1 MYLFDI
7 KNIIFLTFMLL
18 NIFKLIFLEKKLLK
32 NYTKILY
39 CRKDFLFQK
48 HYSIHLIKLILNSIF
63 ILFFVVIASSA
74 KAKYASFIINENTKR
89 IYHNTNAD
97 TRNYPA
103 SLTKIM
109 TLYMIFDSL
118 KNKKISMNTK
128 FKISKRAARQPPSKL
143 NLSAGSSITV
153 RNAILALITK
163 SANDVATVVAE
174 NLGKSERNFA
184 KLMTKKARKLGM
196 SRTTFKNASGL
207 PNRGQLSTARDMA
220 VLGMA
225 IRKNHPN
232 FFKLFKTK
240 SFVYK
245 GVKYTNHNN
254 LLSNYSGTDGI
265 KTGYT
270 NASGFNLVAS
280 VERNGQRI
288 IGVVFGGKKARSRD
302 KHMISLLNKY
312 FKTSPSKPLVRI
324 AKPSEM
330 PKVRPKIIVSEKNVK
345 SFKIPPKTTKTL
357 YSENVQDDWFV
368 QIGAFKNRLNA
379 HKAAR
384 NARNIVPE
392 QLGNLPASLS
402 KITKTNNKNSNLEY
416 LWRVRFIELAENQAR
431 SVCAELWTSGL
442 SCIPLPSNNKS

>member
-1 MYLFDI
+1 MFRNYV
-7 KNIIFLTFMLL
+7 
-18 NIFKLIFLEKKLLK
+18 KLISFLPVFWM
-32 NYTKILY
+32 I
-39 CRKDFLFQK
+39 C
-48 HYSIHLIKLILNSIF
+48 
-63 ILFFVVIASSA
+63 VSSA
-74 KAKYASFIINENTKR
+74 HAKYASFIINENTKR
-89 IYHNTNAD
+89 IYHNANAD

-109 TLYMIFDSL
+109 TLYLVFDAL
-118 KNKKISMNTK
+118 KSKKISMSSN
-128 FKISKRAARQPPSKL
+128 FKVSKRATRQPPSKL
-143 NLSAGSSITV
+143 NLSAGSNITV
-153 RNAILALITK
+153 KNAILALVTK
-163 SANDVATVVAE
+163 SANDVATVIAE

-184 KLMTKKARKLGM
+184 KLMTRKAKKLGM
-196 SRTTFKNASGL
+196 TRTTFRNASGL

-220 VLGMA
+220 TLGIA
-225 IRKNHPN
+225 IRKNHPK

-240 SFVYK
+240 SFIYK
-245 GVKYTNHNN
+245 GIKYTNHNN
-254 LLSNYSGTDGI
+254 LLGSYSGTDGI

-302 KHMISLLNKY
+302 KHMVTLLNKY
-312 FKTSPSKPLVRI
+312 FKTSLSKPLVRI
-324 AKPSEM
+324 AKPSEL
-330 PKVRPKIIVSEKNVK
+330 PKTRPKIVVAEKNIK
-345 SFKIPPKTTKTL
+345 NFKIPP
-357 YSENVQDDWFV
+357 EIINDIIPNDIEEDWFI

-402 KITKTNNKNSNLEY
+402 KITKSSTNNNLQY
-416 LWRVRFIELAENQAR
+416 LWRVRFVELAENQAR

-442 SCIPLPSNNKS
+442 SCIPLPSNNNS

>member
-1 MYLFDI
+1 M
-7 KNIIFLTFMLL
+7 
-18 NIFKLIFLEKKLLK
+18 
-32 NYTKILY
+32 
-39 CRKDFLFQK
+39 
-48 HYSIHLIKLILNSIF
+48 
-63 ILFFVVIASSA
+63 VIASSA

-109 TLYMIFDSL
+109 TLYMVFDAL

-153 RNAILALITK
+153 KNAILALITK

-184 KLMTKKARKLGM
+184 RLMTRKAKKLGM
-196 SRTTFKNASGL
+196 TRTIFKNASGL

-220 VLGMA
+220 ILGMA

-245 GVKYTNHNN
+245 GIKYTNHNN

-270 NASGFNLVAS
+270 SASGFNLVAS

-302 KHMISLLNKY
+302 KHMINLLNKY
-312 FKTSPSKPLVRI
+312 FKTNPSKPLVRT
-324 AKPSEM
+324 AKPSEL
-330 PKVRPKIIVSEKNVK
+330 PKVRPKIVIAEKNVK
-345 SFKIPPKTTKTL
+345 SFKIPSKTTKTL

-402 KITKTNNKNSNLEY
+402 KITKTNNANNNLEY

>member
-1 MYLFDI
+1 MFRNYV
-7 KNIIFLTFMLL
+7 
-18 NIFKLIFLEKKLLK
+18 KLISFLPVFWMI
-32 NYTKILY
+32 Y
-39 CRKDFLFQK
+39 
-48 HYSIHLIKLILNSIF
+48 
-63 ILFFVVIASSA
+63 VSSA
-74 KAKYASFIINENTKR
+74 HAKYASFIINENTKR
-89 IYHNTNAD
+89 IYHNANAD

-109 TLYMIFDSL
+109 TLYLVFDAL
-118 KNKKISMNTK
+118 KSKKISMNSK
-128 FKISKRAARQPPSKL
+128 FKVSKRATRQPPSKL
-143 NLSAGSSITV
+143 NLSAGSNITV
-153 RNAILALITK
+153 KNAILALVTK
-163 SANDVATVVAE
+163 SANDVATVIAE

-184 KLMTKKARKLGM
+184 KLMTRKAKKLGM
-196 SRTTFKNASGL
+196 TRTTFRNASGL

-220 VLGMA
+220 TLGIA
-225 IRKNHPN
+225 IRKNHPK

-240 SFVYK
+240 SFIYK
-245 GVKYTNHNN
+245 GIKYTNHNN
-254 LLSNYSGTDGI
+254 LLGSYSGTDGI

-302 KHMISLLNKY
+302 KHMVTLLNKY
-312 FKTSPSKPLVRI
+312 FKTSLSKPLVRI
-324 AKPSEM
+324 AKPSEL
-330 PKVRPKIIVSEKNVK
+330 PKIRPKIVVAEKNIK
-345 SFKIPPKTTKTL
+345 NFKIPP
-357 YSENVQDDWFV
+357 EIINNIIPNDIEEDWFI

-402 KITKTNNKNSNLEY
+402 KITKSSTNNNLQY
-416 LWRVRFIELAENQAR
+416 LWRVRFVELAENQAR

-442 SCIPLPSNNKS
+442 SCIPLPSNNNS

>member
-1 MYLFDI
+1 M
-7 KNIIFLTFMLL
+7 
-18 NIFKLIFLEKKLLK
+18 LK
-32 NYTKILY
+32 NCTKILNFQ
-39 CRKDFLFQK
+39 KIFLFK
-48 HYSIHLIKLILNSIF
+48 KNYSMRLIKLIFNFIF
-63 ILFFVVIASSA
+63 ILFFIVTASSA

-109 TLYMIFDSL
+109 TLYMVFDAL

-153 RNAILALITK
+153 KNAILALITK

-184 KLMTKKARKLGM
+184 RLMTRKAKKLGM
-196 SRTTFKNASGL
+196 TRTIFKNASGL

-220 VLGMA
+220 ILGMA

-245 GVKYTNHNN
+245 GIKYTNHNN

-270 NASGFNLVAS
+270 SASGFNLVAS

-302 KHMISLLNKY
+302 KHMINLLNKY
-312 FKTSPSKPLVRI
+312 FKTNPSKPLVRT
-324 AKPSEM
+324 AKPSEL
-330 PKVRPKIIVSEKNVK
+330 PKVRPKIVIAEKNVK
-345 SFKIPPKTTKTL
+345 SFKIPSKTTKTL

-402 KITKTNNKNSNLEY
+402 KITKTNNANNNLEY

>member
-1 MYLFDI
+1 MFRNYV
-7 KNIIFLTFMLL
+7 
-18 NIFKLIFLEKKLLK
+18 KLISFLPVFWM
-32 NYTKILY
+32 I
-39 CRKDFLFQK
+39 C
-48 HYSIHLIKLILNSIF
+48 
-63 ILFFVVIASSA
+63 VSSA
-74 KAKYASFIINENTKR
+74 HAKYASFIINENTKR
-89 IYHNTNAD
+89 IYHNANAD

-109 TLYMIFDSL
+109 TLYLVFDAL
-118 KNKKISMNTK
+118 KSKKISMSSK
-128 FKISKRAARQPPSKL
+128 FKVSKRATRQPPSKL
-143 NLSAGSSITV
+143 NLSAGSNITV
-153 RNAILALITK
+153 KNAILALVTK
-163 SANDVATVVAE
+163 SANDVATVIAE

-184 KLMTKKARKLGM
+184 RLMTRKAKKLGM
-196 SRTTFKNASGL
+196 TRTTFRNASGL

-220 VLGMA
+220 TLGIA
-225 IRKNHPN
+225 IRKNHPK

-240 SFVYK
+240 SFIYK
-245 GVKYTNHNN
+245 GIKYTNHNN
-254 LLSNYSGTDGI
+254 LLGSYSGTDGI

-302 KHMISLLNKY
+302 KHMVTLLNKY
-312 FKTSPSKPLVRI
+312 FKTSLSKPLVRI
-324 AKPSEM
+324 AKPSEL
-330 PKVRPKIIVSEKNVK
+330 PKTRPKIVVAEKNIK
-345 SFKIPPKTTKTL
+345 NFKMPPEIINNIIPNNI
-357 YSENVQDDWFV
+357 EEDWFI

-402 KITKTNNKNSNLEY
+402 KITKSSTNNNLQY
-416 LWRVRFIELAENQAR
+416 LWRVRFVELAENQAR

-442 SCIPLPSNNKS
+442 SCIPLPSNNNS

>member
-1 MYLFDI
+1 MFRNYV
-7 KNIIFLTFMLL
+7 
-18 NIFKLIFLEKKLLK
+18 KLISFLPVFWM
-32 NYTKILY
+32 I
-39 CRKDFLFQK
+39 C
-48 HYSIHLIKLILNSIF
+48 
-63 ILFFVVIASSA
+63 VSSA
-74 KAKYASFIINENTKR
+74 HAKYASFIINENTKR
-89 IYHNTNAD
+89 IYHNANAD

-109 TLYMIFDSL
+109 TLYLVFDAL
-118 KNKKISMNTK
+118 KSKKISMNSK
-128 FKISKRAARQPPSKL
+128 FKVSKRATKQPPSKL
-143 NLSAGSSITV
+143 NLSAGSNITV
-153 RNAILALITK
+153 KNAILALVTK
-163 SANDVATVVAE
+163 SANDVATVIAE

-184 KLMTKKARKLGM
+184 RLMTRKAKKLGM
-196 SRTTFKNASGL
+196 TRTTFRNASGL

-220 VLGMA
+220 TLGIA
-225 IRKNHPN
+225 IRKNHPK

-240 SFVYK
+240 SFIYK

-254 LLSNYSGTDGI
+254 LLGSYSGTDGI

-302 KHMISLLNKY
+302 KHMVTLLNKY
-312 FKTSPSKPLVRI
+312 FKTSLSKPLVRI
-324 AKPSEM
+324 AKPSEL
-330 PKVRPKIIVSEKNVK
+330 PKTRPKIVVAEKNIK
-345 SFKIPPKTTKTL
+345 NFKIPP
-357 YSENVQDDWFV
+357 EIINNIIPNDIEEDWFI

-384 NARNIVPE
+384 NARNVVPE

-402 KITKTNNKNSNLEY
+402 KITKSSTNNNLQY
-416 LWRVRFIELAENQAR
+416 LWRVRFVELAENQAR

-442 SCIPLPSNNKS
+442 SCIPLPSNNNS

>member
-1 MYLFDI
+1 MFRNYV
-7 KNIIFLTFMLL
+7 
-18 NIFKLIFLEKKLLK
+18 KLISFLPVFWM
-32 NYTKILY
+32 I
-39 CRKDFLFQK
+39 C
-48 HYSIHLIKLILNSIF
+48 
-63 ILFFVVIASSA
+63 VSSA
-74 KAKYASFIINENTKR
+74 HAKYASFIINENTKR
-89 IYHNTNAD
+89 IYHNANAD

-109 TLYMIFDSL
+109 TLYLVFDAL
-118 KNKKISMNTK
+118 KSKKISMNSK
-128 FKISKRAARQPPSKL
+128 FKVSKRATRQPPSKL
-143 NLSAGSSITV
+143 NLSAGSNITV
-153 RNAILALITK
+153 KNAILALVTK
-163 SANDVATVVAE
+163 SANDVATVIAE

-184 KLMTKKARKLGM
+184 RLMTRKAKKLGM
-196 SRTTFKNASGL
+196 TRTTFRNASGL

-220 VLGMA
+220 TLGIA
-225 IRKNHPN
+225 IRKNHPK

-240 SFVYK
+240 SFIYK
-245 GVKYTNHNN
+245 GIKYTNHNN
-254 LLSNYSGTDGI
+254 LLGSYSGTDGI

-302 KHMISLLNKY
+302 KHMVTLLNKY
-312 FKTSPSKPLVRI
+312 FKTSLSKPLVRI
-324 AKPSEM
+324 AKPSEL
-330 PKVRPKIIVSEKNVK
+330 PKTRPKIVLAEKNIK
-345 SFKIPPKTTKTL
+345 NFRIPRKIINNIIPNNIE
-357 YSENVQDDWFV
+357 ENWFI

-402 KITKTNNKNSNLEY
+402 KITKSSTNNNLQY
-416 LWRVRFIELAENQAR
+416 LWRVRFVELAENQAR

-442 SCIPLPSNNKS
+442 SCIPLPSNNNS

>member
-1 MYLFDI
+1 
-7 KNIIFLTFMLL
+7 
-18 NIFKLIFLEKKLLK
+18 
-32 NYTKILY
+32 
-39 CRKDFLFQK
+39 C
-48 HYSIHLIKLILNSIF
+48 
-63 ILFFVVIASSA
+63 VSSA
-74 KAKYASFIINENTKR
+74 HAKYASFIINENTKR
-89 IYHNTNAD
+89 IYHNANAD

-109 TLYMIFDSL
+109 TLYLVFDAL
-118 KNKKISMNTK
+118 KSKKISMSSK
-128 FKISKRAARQPPSKL
+128 FKVSKRATRQPPSKL
-143 NLSAGSSITV
+143 NLSAGSNITV
-153 RNAILALITK
+153 KNAILALVTK
-163 SANDVATVVAE
+163 SANDVATVIAE

-184 KLMTKKARKLGM
+184 RLMTRKAKKLGM
-196 SRTTFKNASGL
+196 TRTTFRNASGL

-220 VLGMA
+220 TLGIA
-225 IRKNHPN
+225 IRKNHPK

-240 SFVYK
+240 SFIYK

-254 LLSNYSGTDGI
+254 LLGSYSGTDGI

-302 KHMISLLNKY
+302 KHMVTLLNKY
-312 FKTSPSKPLVRI
+312 FKTTLSKPLVRI
-324 AKPSEM
+324 AKPSEL
-330 PKVRPKIIVSEKNVK
+330 PKTRPKIVLAEKNIK
-345 SFKIPPKTTKTL
+345 NFRIPSKIINNITPNNI
-357 YSENVQDDWFV
+357 EEDWFI

-384 NARNIVPE
+384 NARNVVPE

-402 KITKTNNKNSNLEY
+402 KITKSSTNNNLQY
-416 LWRVRFIELAENQAR
+416 LWRVRFVELAENQAR

-442 SCIPLPSNNKS
+442 SCIPLPSNNNS

>member
-1 MYLFDI
+1 VFR
-7 KNIIFLTFMLL
+7 
-18 NIFKLIFLEKKLLK
+18 
-32 NYTKILY
+32 NY
-39 CRKDFLFQK
+39 
-48 HYSIHLIKLILNSIF
+48 IKLISFLSIF
-63 ILFFVVIASSA
+63 VIIFISSA
-74 KAKYASFIINENTKR
+74 HAKYASFIINENTKR
-89 IYHNTNAD
+89 IYHKSNAD

-109 TLYMIFDSL
+109 TLYLVFDSL
-118 KNKKISMNTK
+118 KSKKISMNTK
-128 FKISKRAARQPPSKL
+128 FKVSKRATRQPPSKL
-143 NLSAGSSITV
+143 NLSAGSKITV
-153 RNAILALITK
+153 RNAILALVTK
-163 SANDVATVVAE
+163 SANDVATVIAE

-184 KLMTKKARKLGM
+184 RLMTRKAKKLGM
-196 SRTTFKNASGL
+196 NRTTFRNASGL
-207 PNRGQLSTARDMA
+207 PNRSQLSTARDMA
-220 VLGMA
+220 TLGIA

-245 GVKYTNHNN
+245 GIKYSNHNN
-254 LLSNYSGTDGI
+254 LLGSYYGTDGI

-302 KHMISLLNKY
+302 KHMIKLLNKH
-312 FKTSPSKPLVRI
+312 FKTSASKPLVRI
-324 AKPSEM
+324 AKPSEL
-330 PKVRPKIIVSEKNVK
+330 PKKRPEIVIVEKNIK
-345 SFKIPPKTTKTL
+345 NFKIPPKVINRITL
-357 YSENVQDDWFV
+357 NNVDDDWFI
-368 QIGAFKNRLNA
+368 QIGAFENRLNA

-402 KITKTNNKNSNLEY
+402 KITKSNTNNNLQY
-416 LWRVRFIELAENQAR
+416 LWRVRFVELAENQAR

-442 SCIPLPSNNKS
+442 SCIPLPSNNNS

>member
-1 MYLFDI
+1 MFRNYV
-7 KNIIFLTFMLL
+7 
-18 NIFKLIFLEKKLLK
+18 KLISFLPVFWM
-32 NYTKILY
+32 I
-39 CRKDFLFQK
+39 C
-48 HYSIHLIKLILNSIF
+48 
-63 ILFFVVIASSA
+63 VSSA
-74 KAKYASFIINENTKR
+74 HAKYASFIINENTKR
-89 IYHNTNAD
+89 IYHNANAD

-109 TLYMIFDSL
+109 TLYLVFDAL
-118 KNKKISMNTK
+118 KSKKISMSSK
-128 FKISKRAARQPPSKL
+128 FKVSKRATRQPPSKL
-143 NLSAGSSITV
+143 NLSAGSNITV
-153 RNAILALITK
+153 KNAILALVTK
-163 SANDVATVVAE
+163 SANDVATVIAE

-184 KLMTKKARKLGM
+184 RLMTRKAKKLGM
-196 SRTTFKNASGL
+196 TRTTFRNASGL

-220 VLGMA
+220 TLGIA
-225 IRKNHPN
+225 IRKNHPK

-240 SFVYK
+240 SFIYK

-254 LLSNYSGTDGI
+254 LLGSYSGTDGI

-302 KHMISLLNKY
+302 KHMVTLLNKY
-312 FKTSPSKPLVRI
+312 FKTSLSKPLVRI
-324 AKPSEM
+324 AKPSEL
-330 PKVRPKIIVSEKNVK
+330 PKTRPKIVVAEKNIK
-345 SFKIPPKTTKTL
+345 NFKIPP
-357 YSENVQDDWFV
+357 EIINNIIQNDVEEDWFI

-402 KITKTNNKNSNLEY
+402 KITKSSTNNNLQY
-416 LWRVRFIELAENQAR
+416 LWRVRFVELAENQAR

>member
-1 MYLFDI
+1 VILLEISTVLKDAFNTI
-7 KNIIFLTFMLL
+7 HSFIFGILKT
-18 NIFKLIFLEKKLLK
+18 NNPSISKKL
-32 NYTKILY
+32 
-39 CRKDFLFQK
+39 FL
-48 HYSIHLIKLILNSIF
+48 LPV
-63 ILFFVVIASSA
+63 FFLVLTVFGFPAN
-74 KAKYASFIINENTKR
+74 AKYASFVINENTKR

-109 TLYMIFDSL
+109 TLYMIFDALES
-118 KNKKISMNTK
+118 KKISMNTK
-128 FKISKRAARQPPSKL
+128 LKVSKRASRQPPSKL
-143 NLSAGSSITV
+143 HLSPGSRITV
-153 RNAILALITK
+153 KNAIMALITK

-184 KLMTKKARKLGM
+184 KLMTKKAKQLGM
-196 SRTTFKNASGL
+196 TRTTFKNASGL

-220 VLGMA
+220 TLGIA
-225 IRKNHPN
+225 IRRNHPK

-240 SFVYK
+240 HFVYQ

-254 LLSNYSGTDGI
+254 LLGSYSGTDGI

-270 NASGFNLVAS
+270 YASGFNLVAS

-302 KHMISLLNKY
+302 KHMISLLNKH
-312 FKTSPSKPLVRI
+312 FKTKSSKPLVRI
-324 AKPSEM
+324 AKPSEV
-330 PKVRPKIIVSEKNVK
+330 PLTRPKISIVEKTVK
-345 SFKIPPKTTKTL
+345 NFNIPPTL
-357 YSENVQDDWFV
+357 NLPPTNSEEDWFI

-392 QLGNLPASLS
+392 QLANLPASLS
-402 KITKTNNKNSNLEY
+402 KITRSNNKNNTIEH
-416 LWRVRFIELAENQAR
+416 LWRVRFVELAENQAR
-431 SVCAELWTSGL
+431 SVCAELWTSGF
-442 SCIPLPSNNKS
+442 SCIPLPENTDKS

>member
-1 MYLFDI
+1 MFRNYV
-7 KNIIFLTFMLL
+7 
-18 NIFKLIFLEKKLLK
+18 KLISFLPVFWM
-32 NYTKILY
+32 I
-39 CRKDFLFQK
+39 C
-48 HYSIHLIKLILNSIF
+48 
-63 ILFFVVIASSA
+63 VSSA
-74 KAKYASFIINENTKR
+74 HAKYASFIINENTKR
-89 IYHNTNAD
+89 IYHNANAD

-109 TLYMIFDSL
+109 TLYLVFDAL
-118 KNKKISMNTK
+118 KSKKISMNSK
-128 FKISKRAARQPPSKL
+128 FKVSKRATRQPPSKL
-143 NLSAGSSITV
+143 NLSAGSNITV
-153 RNAILALITK
+153 KNAILALVTK
-163 SANDVATVVAE
+163 SANDVATVIAE

-184 KLMTKKARKLGM
+184 RLMTRKAKKLGM
-196 SRTTFKNASGL
+196 TRTTFRNASGL

-220 VLGMA
+220 TLGIA
-225 IRKNHPN
+225 IRKNHPK

-240 SFVYK
+240 SFIYK
-245 GVKYTNHNN
+245 GIKYTNHNN
-254 LLSNYSGTDGI
+254 LLGSYSGTDGI

-302 KHMISLLNKY
+302 KHMVTLLNKY
-312 FKTSPSKPLVRI
+312 FKTSLSKPLVRI
-324 AKPSEM
+324 AKPSEL
-330 PKVRPKIIVSEKNVK
+330 PKTRPKIVVAEKNIK
-345 SFKIPPKTTKTL
+345 NFNIPP
-357 YSENVQDDWFV
+357 EIINNIIPNDVEEDWFI

-402 KITKTNNKNSNLEY
+402 KITKSSTNNNLQY
-416 LWRVRFIELAENQAR
+416 LWRVRFVELAENQAR

-442 SCIPLPSNNKS
+442 SCIPLPSNNNS

>member
-1 MYLFDI
+1 MFRNYV
-7 KNIIFLTFMLL
+7 
-18 NIFKLIFLEKKLLK
+18 KLISFLPVFWM
-32 NYTKILY
+32 I
-39 CRKDFLFQK
+39 C
-48 HYSIHLIKLILNSIF
+48 
-63 ILFFVVIASSA
+63 VSSA
-74 KAKYASFIINENTKR
+74 HAKYASFIINENTKR
-89 IYHNTNAD
+89 IYHNANAD

-109 TLYMIFDSL
+109 TLYLVFDAL
-118 KNKKISMNTK
+118 KSKKISMSSK
-128 FKISKRAARQPPSKL
+128 FKVSKRATRQPPSKL
-143 NLSAGSSITV
+143 NLSAGSNITV
-153 RNAILALITK
+153 KNAILALVTK
-163 SANDVATVVAE
+163 SANDVATVIAE

-184 KLMTKKARKLGM
+184 RLMTRKAKKLGM
-196 SRTTFKNASGL
+196 TRTTFRNASGL

-220 VLGMA
+220 TLGIA
-225 IRKNHPN
+225 IRKNHPK

-240 SFVYK
+240 SFIYK

-254 LLSNYSGTDGI
+254 LLGSYSGTDGI

-302 KHMISLLNKY
+302 KHMVTLLNKY
-312 FKTSPSKPLVRI
+312 FKTSLSKPLVRI
-324 AKPSEM
+324 AKPSEL
-330 PKVRPKIIVSEKNVK
+330 PKTRPKIVLAEKNIK
-345 SFKIPPKTTKTL
+345 NFRIPPKIINNITPNNI
-357 YSENVQDDWFV
+357 EEDWFI

-384 NARNIVPE
+384 NARNVVPE

-402 KITKTNNKNSNLEY
+402 KITKSSTNNNLQY
-416 LWRVRFIELAENQAR
+416 LWRVRFVELAENQAR

-442 SCIPLPSNNKS
+442 SCIPLPSNNNS

>member
-1 MYLFDI
+1 MI
-7 KNIIFLTFMLL
+7 
-18 NIFKLIFLEKKLLK
+18 
-32 NYTKILY
+32 
-39 CRKDFLFQK
+39 C
-48 HYSIHLIKLILNSIF
+48 
-63 ILFFVVIASSA
+63 VSSA
-74 KAKYASFIINENTKR
+74 HAKYASFIINENTKR
-89 IYHNTNAD
+89 IYHNANAD

-109 TLYMIFDSL
+109 TLYLVFDAL
-118 KNKKISMNTK
+118 KSKKISMSSK
-128 FKISKRAARQPPSKL
+128 FKVSKRATRQPPSKL
-143 NLSAGSSITV
+143 NLSAGSNITV
-153 RNAILALITK
+153 KNAILALVTK
-163 SANDVATVVAE
+163 SANDVATVIAE

-184 KLMTKKARKLGM
+184 RLMTRKAKKLGM
-196 SRTTFKNASGL
+196 TRTTFRNASGL

-220 VLGMA
+220 TLGIA
-225 IRKNHPN
+225 IRKNHPK

-240 SFVYK
+240 SFIYK

-254 LLSNYSGTDGI
+254 LLGSYSGTDGI

-302 KHMISLLNKY
+302 KHMVTLLNKY
-312 FKTSPSKPLVRI
+312 FKTSLSKPLVRI
-324 AKPSEM
+324 AKPSEL
-330 PKVRPKIIVSEKNVK
+330 PKTRPKIVLAEKNIK
-345 SFKIPPKTTKTL
+345 NFRIPPKIINNINPNNI
-357 YSENVQDDWFV
+357 EEDWFI

-384 NARNIVPE
+384 NARNVVPE

-402 KITKTNNKNSNLEY
+402 KITKSSTNNNLQY
-416 LWRVRFIELAENQAR
+416 LWRVRFVELAENQAR

>member
-1 MYLFDI
+1 MFRNYV
-7 KNIIFLTFMLL
+7 
-18 NIFKLIFLEKKLLK
+18 KLISFLPVFWMI
-32 NYTKILY
+32 Y
-39 CRKDFLFQK
+39 
-48 HYSIHLIKLILNSIF
+48 
-63 ILFFVVIASSA
+63 VSSA
-74 KAKYASFIINENTKR
+74 HAKYASFIINENTKR
-89 IYHNTNAD
+89 IYHNANAD

-109 TLYMIFDSL
+109 TLYLVFDAL
-118 KNKKISMNTK
+118 KSKKISMNSK
-128 FKISKRAARQPPSKL
+128 FKVSKRATRQPPSKL
-143 NLSAGSSITV
+143 NLSAGSNITV
-153 RNAILALITK
+153 KNAILALVTK
-163 SANDVATVVAE
+163 SANDVATVIAE

-184 KLMTKKARKLGM
+184 KLMTRKAKKLGM
-196 SRTTFKNASGL
+196 TRTTFRNASGL

-220 VLGMA
+220 TLGIA

-240 SFVYK
+240 SFIYK
-245 GVKYTNHNN
+245 GIKYTNHNN
-254 LLSNYSGTDGI
+254 LLGSYSGTDGI

-302 KHMISLLNKY
+302 KHMVKLLNKY
-312 FKTSPSKPLVRI
+312 FKTSLSKPLVRI
-324 AKPSEM
+324 AKPSEL
-330 PKVRPKIIVSEKNVK
+330 PKTRPKIVLAEKNIK
-345 SFKIPPKTTKTL
+345 NFRIPRKIINNIIPNNI
-357 YSENVQDDWFV
+357 EEDWFI

-384 NARNIVPE
+384 NARNVVPE

-402 KITKTNNKNSNLEY
+402 KITKSSTNNNLQY
-416 LWRVRFIELAENQAR
+416 LWRVRFVELAENQAR

-442 SCIPLPSNNKS
+442 SCIPLPSNNNS

>member
-1 MYLFDI
+1 MFRNYV
-7 KNIIFLTFMLL
+7 
-18 NIFKLIFLEKKLLK
+18 KLISFLPVFWM
-32 NYTKILY
+32 I
-39 CRKDFLFQK
+39 C
-48 HYSIHLIKLILNSIF
+48 
-63 ILFFVVIASSA
+63 VSSA
-74 KAKYASFIINENTKR
+74 HAKYASFIINENTKK
-89 IYHNTNAD
+89 IYHNANAD

-109 TLYMIFDSL
+109 TLYLVFDAL
-118 KNKKISMNTK
+118 KSKKISMSSK
-128 FKISKRAARQPPSKL
+128 FKVSKRATRQPPSKL
-143 NLSAGSSITV
+143 NLSAGSNITV
-153 RNAILALITK
+153 KNAILALVTK
-163 SANDVATVVAE
+163 SANDVATVIAE

-184 KLMTKKARKLGM
+184 RLMTRKAKKLGM
-196 SRTTFKNASGL
+196 TRTTFRNASGL

-220 VLGMA
+220 TLGIA
-225 IRKNHPN
+225 IRKNHPK

-240 SFVYK
+240 SFIYK
-245 GVKYTNHNN
+245 GIKYTNHNN
-254 LLSNYSGTDGI
+254 LLGSYSGTDGI

-302 KHMISLLNKY
+302 KHMVTLLNKY
-312 FKTSPSKPLVRI
+312 FKTSLSKPLVRI
-324 AKPSEM
+324 AKPSEL
-330 PKVRPKIIVSEKNVK
+330 PKTRPKIVVAEKNIK
-345 SFKIPPKTTKTL
+345 NFKIPP
-357 YSENVQDDWFV
+357 EIINNIIPNDIEEDWFI

-402 KITKTNNKNSNLEY
+402 KITKSSTNNNLQY
-416 LWRVRFIELAENQAR
+416 LWRVRFVELAENQAR

-442 SCIPLPSNNKS
+442 SCIPLPSNNNS

>member
-1 MYLFDI
+1 MFRNYV
-7 KNIIFLTFMLL
+7 
-18 NIFKLIFLEKKLLK
+18 KLISFLPVFWM
-32 NYTKILY
+32 I
-39 CRKDFLFQK
+39 C
-48 HYSIHLIKLILNSIF
+48 
-63 ILFFVVIASSA
+63 VSSA
-74 KAKYASFIINENTKR
+74 HAKYASFIINENTKR
-89 IYHNTNAD
+89 IYHNANAD

-109 TLYMIFDSL
+109 TLYLVFDAL
-118 KNKKISMNTK
+118 KSKKISMSSK
-128 FKISKRAARQPPSKL
+128 FKVSKRATRQPPSKL
-143 NLSAGSSITV
+143 NLSAGSNITV
-153 RNAILALITK
+153 KNAILALVTK
-163 SANDVATVVAE
+163 SANDVATVIAE

-184 KLMTKKARKLGM
+184 RLMTRKAKKLGM
-196 SRTTFKNASGL
+196 TRTTFRNASGL

-220 VLGMA
+220 TLGIA
-225 IRKNHPN
+225 IRKNHPK

-240 SFVYK
+240 SFIYK
-245 GVKYTNHNN
+245 GIKYTNHNN
-254 LLSNYSGTDGI
+254 LLGSYSGTDGI

-302 KHMISLLNKY
+302 KHMVTLLNKY
-312 FKTSPSKPLVRI
+312 FKTSLSKPLVRI
-324 AKPSEM
+324 AKPSEL
-330 PKVRPKIIVSEKNVK
+330 PKTRPKIVLAEKNIK
-345 SFKIPPKTTKTL
+345 NFRIPRKIINNIIPNNIE
-357 YSENVQDDWFV
+357 ENWFI

-402 KITKTNNKNSNLEY
+402 KITKSSTNNNLQY
-416 LWRVRFIELAENQAR
+416 LWRVRFVELAENQAR

-442 SCIPLPSNNKS
+442 SCIPLPSNNNS

>member
-1 MYLFDI
+1 M
-7 KNIIFLTFMLL
+7 
-18 NIFKLIFLEKKLLK
+18 LK
-32 NYTKILY
+32 NYINMVNIHNFLLYQRFDILY
-39 CRKDFLFQK
+39 LKK
-48 HYSIHLIKLILNSIF
+48 IKLISLLVFTSLIF
-63 ILFFVVIASSA
+63 ISTAN
-74 KAKYASFIINENTKR
+74 AKYASFVINENTKR

-109 TLYMIFDSL
+109 TLYMIFDAL
-118 KNKKISMNTK
+118 KYKKVSMNTK
-128 FKISKRAARQPPSKL
+128 FKISKRATRQPPSKL
-143 NLSAGSSITV
+143 NLTAGSKITV
-153 RNAILALITK
+153 KNAIFALITK

-184 KLMTKKARKLGM
+184 KLMTKKAKKLGM
-196 SRTTFKNASGL
+196 TRTIFKNASGL

-220 VLGMA
+220 TLGMA

-245 GVKYTNHNN
+245 GIKYTNHNN
-254 LLSNYSGTDGI
+254 LLGSYSGTDGI

-302 KHMISLLNKY
+302 KHMIKLLNKY
-312 FKTSPSKPLVRI
+312 FKTVPSKPLVRI
-324 AKPSEM
+324 AKPSEL
-330 PKVRPKIIVSEKNVK
+330 PKNRPKLTVVEKNIK
-345 SFKIPPKTTKTL
+345 NFSIPPKVVNISSSNSL
-357 YSENVQDDWFV
+357 QDDWFI

-402 KITKTNNKNSNLEY
+402 KITKASNRNNNLEY

>member
-1 MYLFDI
+1 MFRNYV
-7 KNIIFLTFMLL
+7 
-18 NIFKLIFLEKKLLK
+18 KLISFLPVFWM
-32 NYTKILY
+32 I
-39 CRKDFLFQK
+39 C
-48 HYSIHLIKLILNSIF
+48 
-63 ILFFVVIASSA
+63 VSSA
-74 KAKYASFIINENTKR
+74 HAKYASFIINENTKR
-89 IYHNTNAD
+89 IYHNANAD

-109 TLYMIFDSL
+109 TLYLVFDAL
-118 KNKKISMNTK
+118 KSKKISMSSK
-128 FKISKRAARQPPSKL
+128 FKVSKRATRQPPSKL
-143 NLSAGSSITV
+143 NLSAGSNITV
-153 RNAILALITK
+153 KNAILALVTK
-163 SANDVATVVAE
+163 SANDVATVIAE

-184 KLMTKKARKLGM
+184 RLMTRKAKKLGM
-196 SRTTFKNASGL
+196 TRTTFRNASGL

-220 VLGMA
+220 TLGIA
-225 IRKNHPN
+225 IRKNHPK

-240 SFVYK
+240 SFIYK
-245 GVKYTNHNN
+245 GIKYTNHNN
-254 LLSNYSGTDGI
+254 LLGSYSGTDGI

-302 KHMISLLNKY
+302 KHMVTLLNKY
-312 FKTSPSKPLVRI
+312 FKTSLSKPLVRI
-324 AKPSEM
+324 AKPSEL
-330 PKVRPKIIVSEKNVK
+330 PKTRPKIVLAEKNIK
-345 SFKIPPKTTKTL
+345 NFRIPPKIINNIIPNNI
-357 YSENVQDDWFV
+357 EEDWFI

-402 KITKTNNKNSNLEY
+402 KITKSSTNNNLQY
-416 LWRVRFIELAENQAR
+416 LWRVRFVELAENQAR

-442 SCIPLPSNNKS
+442 SCIPLPSNNNS

>member
-1 MYLFDI
+1 MFRNYV
-7 KNIIFLTFMLL
+7 
-18 NIFKLIFLEKKLLK
+18 KLISFLPVFWM
-32 NYTKILY
+32 I
-39 CRKDFLFQK
+39 C
-48 HYSIHLIKLILNSIF
+48 
-63 ILFFVVIASSA
+63 VSSA
-74 KAKYASFIINENTKR
+74 HAKYASFIINENTKR
-89 IYHNTNAD
+89 IYHNANAD

-109 TLYMIFDSL
+109 TLYLVFDAL
-118 KNKKISMNTK
+118 KSKKISMNSK
-128 FKISKRAARQPPSKL
+128 FKVSKRATRQPPSKL
-143 NLSAGSSITV
+143 NLSAGSNITV
-153 RNAILALITK
+153 KNAILALVTK
-163 SANDVATVVAE
+163 SANDVATVIAE

-184 KLMTKKARKLGM
+184 RLMTRKAKKLGM
-196 SRTTFKNASGL
+196 TRTTFRNASGL

-220 VLGMA
+220 TLGIA
-225 IRKNHPN
+225 IRKNHPK

-240 SFVYK
+240 SFIYK
-245 GVKYTNHNN
+245 GIKYTNHNN
-254 LLSNYSGTDGI
+254 LLGSYSGTDGI

-302 KHMISLLNKY
+302 KHMVTLLNKY
-312 FKTSPSKPLVRI
+312 FKTSLSKPLVRI
-324 AKPSEM
+324 AKPSEL
-330 PKVRPKIIVSEKNVK
+330 PKTRPKIVVAEKNIK
-345 SFKIPPKTTKTL
+345 NFNIPP
-357 YSENVQDDWFV
+357 EIINNIIQNNVEEDWFI

-402 KITKTNNKNSNLEY
+402 KITKSSTNNNLQY
-416 LWRVRFIELAENQAR
+416 LWRVRFVELAENQAR

-442 SCIPLPSNNKS
+442 SCIPLPSNNNS

>member
-1 MYLFDI
+1 MFRNYV
-7 KNIIFLTFMLL
+7 
-18 NIFKLIFLEKKLLK
+18 KLISFLPVFWM
-32 NYTKILY
+32 I
-39 CRKDFLFQK
+39 C
-48 HYSIHLIKLILNSIF
+48 
-63 ILFFVVIASSA
+63 VSSA
-74 KAKYASFIINENTKR
+74 HAKYASFIINENTKR
-89 IYHNTNAD
+89 IYHNANAD

-109 TLYMIFDSL
+109 TLYLVFDAL
-118 KNKKISMNTK
+118 KSKKISMSSK
-128 FKISKRAARQPPSKL
+128 FKVSKRATRQPPSKL
-143 NLSAGSSITV
+143 NLSAGSNITV
-153 RNAILALITK
+153 KNAILALVTK
-163 SANDVATVVAE
+163 SANDVATVIAE

-184 KLMTKKARKLGM
+184 RLMTRKAKKLGM
-196 SRTTFKNASGL
+196 TRTTFRNASGL

-220 VLGMA
+220 TLGIA
-225 IRKNHPN
+225 IRKNHPK

-240 SFVYK
+240 SFIYK
-245 GVKYTNHNN
+245 GIKYTNHNN
-254 LLSNYSGTDGI
+254 LLGSYSGTDGI

-302 KHMISLLNKY
+302 KHMVTLLNKY
-312 FKTSPSKPLVRI
+312 FKTTLSKPLVRI
-324 AKPSEM
+324 AKPSEL
-330 PKVRPKIIVSEKNVK
+330 PKTRPKIVLAEKNIK
-345 SFKIPPKTTKTL
+345 NFRIPRKIINNIIPNNIE
-357 YSENVQDDWFV
+357 ENWFI

-384 NARNIVPE
+384 NARNVVPE

-402 KITKTNNKNSNLEY
+402 KITKSSTNNNLQY
-416 LWRVRFIELAENQAR
+416 LWRVRFVELAENQAR

>member
-1 MYLFDI
+1 MFRNYV
-7 KNIIFLTFMLL
+7 
-18 NIFKLIFLEKKLLK
+18 KLISFLPVFWM
-32 NYTKILY
+32 I
-39 CRKDFLFQK
+39 C
-48 HYSIHLIKLILNSIF
+48 
-63 ILFFVVIASSA
+63 VSSA
-74 KAKYASFIINENTKR
+74 HAKYASFIINENTKR
-89 IYHNTNAD
+89 IYHNANAD

-109 TLYMIFDSL
+109 TLYLVFDAL
-118 KNKKISMNTK
+118 KSKKISMNSK
-128 FKISKRAARQPPSKL
+128 FKVSKRATKQPPSKL
-143 NLSAGSSITV
+143 NLSAGSNITV
-153 RNAILALITK
+153 KNAILALVTK
-163 SANDVATVVAE
+163 SANDVATVIAE

-184 KLMTKKARKLGM
+184 KLMTRKAKKLGM
-196 SRTTFKNASGL
+196 TRTTFRNASGL

-220 VLGMA
+220 TLGIA

-245 GVKYTNHNN
+245 GIKYSNHNN
-254 LLSNYSGTDGI
+254 LLGSYYGTDGI

-302 KHMISLLNKY
+302 KHMVTLLNKY
-312 FKTSPSKPLVRI
+312 FKTSLSKPLVRI
-324 AKPSEM
+324 AKPSEL
-330 PKVRPKIIVSEKNVK
+330 PKTRPKIVLAEKNIK
-345 SFKIPPKTTKTL
+345 NFRIPRKIINNIIPNNIE
-357 YSENVQDDWFV
+357 ENWFI

-402 KITKTNNKNSNLEY
+402 KITKSNTNNNLQY
-416 LWRVRFIELAENQAR
+416 LWRVRFVELAENQAR

-442 SCIPLPSNNKS
+442 SCIPLPSNNNS

>member
-1 MYLFDI
+1 MFRNYV
-7 KNIIFLTFMLL
+7 
-18 NIFKLIFLEKKLLK
+18 KLISFLPVFWMI
-32 NYTKILY
+32 Y
-39 CRKDFLFQK
+39 
-48 HYSIHLIKLILNSIF
+48 
-63 ILFFVVIASSA
+63 VSSA
-74 KAKYASFIINENTKR
+74 HAKYASFIINENTKR
-89 IYHNTNAD
+89 IYHNANAD

-109 TLYMIFDSL
+109 TLYLVFDAL
-118 KNKKISMNTK
+118 KSKKISMNSK
-128 FKISKRAARQPPSKL
+128 FKVSKRATRQPPSKL
-143 NLSAGSSITV
+143 NLSAGSNITV
-153 RNAILALITK
+153 KNAILALITK
-163 SANDVATVVAE
+163 SANDVATVIAE

-184 KLMTKKARKLGM
+184 KLMTRKAKKLGM
-196 SRTTFKNASGL
+196 TRTTFRNASGL

-220 VLGMA
+220 TLGIA
-225 IRKNHPN
+225 IRKNHPK

-240 SFVYK
+240 SFIYK
-245 GVKYTNHNN
+245 GIKYTNHNN
-254 LLSNYSGTDGI
+254 LLGSYSGTDGI

-302 KHMISLLNKY
+302 KHMVTLLNKY
-312 FKTSPSKPLVRI
+312 FKTSLSKPLVRI
-324 AKPSEM
+324 AKPSEL
-330 PKVRPKIIVSEKNVK
+330 PKTRPKIVMAEKNIK
-345 SFKIPPKTTKTL
+345 NFRIPPKIINNIIPNNI
-357 YSENVQDDWFV
+357 EEDWFI

-402 KITKTNNKNSNLEY
+402 KITKSSTNNNLQY
-416 LWRVRFIELAENQAR
+416 LWRVRFVELAENQAR

-442 SCIPLPSNNKS
+442 SCIPLPSNNNS

>member
-1 MYLFDI
+1 MLRNYINMVNIHKILSYKKDNMSYL
-7 KNIIFLTFMLL
+7 KKL
-18 NIFKLIFLEKKLLK
+18 KLI
-32 NYTKILY
+32 
-39 CRKDFLFQK
+39 
-48 HYSIHLIKLILNSIF
+48 SIF
-63 ILFFVVIASSA
+63 ILTSLIFVSTAN
-74 KAKYASFIINENTKR
+74 AKYASFVINENTKR

-109 TLYMIFDSL
+109 TLYMIFDAL
-118 KNKKISMNTK
+118 KSKKVSMNTK
-128 FKISKRAARQPPSKL
+128 FKISKRATRQPPSKL
-143 NLSAGSSITV
+143 NLAAGSKITV
-153 RNAILALITK
+153 KNAILALITK

-184 KLMTKKARKLGM
+184 KLMTKKAKKLGM
-196 SRTTFKNASGL
+196 SRTIFKNASGL

-220 VLGMA
+220 TLGMA
-225 IRKNHPN
+225 IRKNHPDL
-232 FFKLFKTK
+232 FKLFKTK

-245 GVKYTNHNN
+245 GIKYTNHNN
-254 LLSNYSGTDGI
+254 LLGSYSGTDGI

-302 KHMISLLNKY
+302 KHMIKLLNKY
-312 FKTSPSKPLVRI
+312 FKTFPSKPLVRI
-324 AKPSEM
+324 AKPSEL
-330 PKVRPKIIVSEKNVK
+330 PKNRPKLTVVDRNVK
-345 SFKIPPKTTKTL
+345 SFSIPSKIVNL
-357 YSENVQDDWFV
+357 SSSNSLQDEWFI

-402 KITKTNNKNSNLEY
+402 KITKTNDEDKSLE
-416 LWRVRFIELAENQAR
+416 
-431 SVCAELWTSGL
+431 
-442 SCIPLPSNNKS
+442 